1 MHRTLILALASL
13 VATHALP
20 GQTWPSNYLRP
31 AFKGTI
37 IDSASGRPLV
47 HATWYMAGKVG
58 IGWTDGSGR
67 YLAFDAPVG
76 DVDFVVNCPVS
87 RGLLGKTLFTRRLR
101 IGPATDTT
109 VNFRVDASHC
119 RDLPV
124 TTRHVELTGLYT
136 SGFETSMLELCEPL
150 VQPDS
155 SAYRPAG
162 VVWVDY
168 ADSVRNLPAA
178 KWPPPDEGGYVRA
191 FVRVGGD
198 LTGPG
203 AYGHLG
209 VGSYQLKVTDVIEVR
224 APSDRDCGGKTMRR

>member
-1 MHRTLILALASL
+1 MHRILIVALSSI
-13 VATHALP
+13 VGTHAVSA
-20 GQTWPSNYLRP
+20 QAWPSNYLRP

-37 IDSASGRPLV
+37 VDSASGRPLV
-47 HATWYMAGKVG
+47 HAAWYMAGKTGV
-58 IGWTDGSGR
+58 GWTDSTGR

-76 DVDFVVNCPVS
+76 DVDFIVSCPVS
-87 RGLLGKTLFTRRLR
+87 RGWGGKKLFTRRLR

-109 VNFRVDASHC
+109 VDFRVDASRC

-124 TTRHVELTGLYT
+124 TTHHVELVGHYT
-136 SGFETSMLELCEPL
+136 NGFETSILELCEPL
-150 VQPDS
+150 AQPDS

-162 VVWVDY
+162 VVWVEP
-168 ADSVRNLPAA
+168 ADSVRNGPAA
-178 KWPPPDEGGYVRA
+178 NWPPPDAGGYVRA

-209 VGSYQLKVTDVIEVR
+209 VGSYRLRVTDVFEAR
-224 APSDRDCGGKTMRR
+224 APSDRDCGGKTVRR

>member
-1 MHRTLILALASL
+1 MHRTLIVALASL
-13 VATHALP
+13 VATHALSA
-20 GQTWPSNYLRP
+20 QTWPSNYLRP

-37 IDSASGRPLV
+37 VDSASGRPPV
-47 HATWYMAGKVG
+47 HAAWYMAGKVG

-76 DVDFVVNCPVS
+76 DVDFVVSCPVS

-109 VNFRVDASHC
+109 VHFRVDASHC

-124 TTRHVELTGLYT
+124 TTRHVELAGLYT

-168 ADSVRNLPAA
+168 ADS
-178 KWPPPDEGGYVRA
+178 
-191 FVRVGGD
+191 
-198 LTGPG
+198 
-203 AYGHLG
+203 
-209 VGSYQLKVTDVIEVR
+209 
-224 APSDRDCGGKTMRR
+224 

>member
-1 MHRTLILALASL
+1 
-13 VATHALP
+13 
-20 GQTWPSNYLRP
+20 
-31 AFKGTI
+31 
-37 IDSASGRPLV
+37 
-47 HATWYMAGKVG
+47 
-58 IGWTDGSGR
+58 
-67 YLAFDAPVG
+67 
-76 DVDFVVNCPVS
+76 
-87 RGLLGKTLFTRRLR
+87 
-101 IGPATDTT
+101 

-119 RDLPV
+119 RDFPV
-124 TTRHVELTGLYT
+124 TTRHVELTGLYA

-150 VQPDS
+150 VQPDN
-155 SAYRPAG
+155 SAYRPTG

-168 ADSVRNLPAA
+168 ADSVRNLPSA